1 MTILVMTMIESVEL
15 DDALLAEF
23 GECIKDPIWRLENLY
38 WVLNEDGEAIKF
50 KLRRAQKR
58 FLRRMWHRNIILKA
72 RQLGF
77 TTLIQILILDS
88 MLFRPN
94 VRCGVIAHKKEDAE
108 SFFSDKILFAYDN
121 LPEVIKAAMPAI
133 IRRGGTLRLA
143 NNSQVRVATSLR
155 SGTLQI
161 LHVSELAKLHAE
173 RPGRA
178 DEVITGTLPTVQPDG
193 LVFIESTA
201 EGAEGPFYRINNE
214 ARALAEASRM
224 LTRKDF
230 KFHFFPWWQ
239 DPKYQLAEGV
249 PDLVQTERD
258 IEYFDVVEAYAGR
271 EITLAQRAWYLKTL
285 AELGDDQKM
294 WREFPSTPDEPF
306 RVVAEGAYY
315 KQQMTFLRKNSRI
328 TTVPVLPGLPVHTF
342 WDLGNSDYTAIWFMQ
357 MVGREFRFVRFYE
370 NCGESLTHYAH
381 YLQQTGYVFGTHYLP
396 HDATHERLSA
406 DNKTQ
411 EQMLRDLGIRN
422 IEIVPRIEQIQ
433 SGIEM
438 TRQFFVNCWFDEAG
452 CKIGLQHLEMY
463 RKDWNSRQQVF
474 ADKPRHD
481 SHSHGAD
488 AFRQAAQKFDAI
500 LRQSQGSGS
509 PRRRPSSRVT

>member
-1 MTILVMTMIESVEL
+1 MKMMMT
-15 DDALLAEF
+15 DAALTDQLLQQF

-38 WVLNEDGEAIKF
+38 WVMNEDGEAVRF

-58 FLRRMWHRNIILKA
+58 FLKRMWHRNVILKA

-77 TTLIQILILDS
+77 TTMIQILIIDS

-121 LPEVIKAAMPAI
+121 LPEAIKAAVPVVK
-133 IRRGGTLRLA
+133 RQGGTLRLA

-161 LHVSELAKLHAE
+161 LHVSELAKLHKE

-178 DEVITGTLPTVQPDG
+178 DEVISGTLPTVQPDG

-201 EGAEGPFYRINNE
+201 EGAEGPFYRINTE
-214 ARALAEASRM
+214 ARALAEANRE

-239 DPKYQLAEGV
+239 DPKYQLPEAVEHMV
-249 PDLVQTERD
+249 LTERD
-258 IEYFDVVEAYAGR
+258 LEYFAYVESYAGR
-271 EITLAQRAWYLKTL
+271 EITPAQRAWYMKEL
-285 AELGDDQKM
+285 AQLGDDQKM
-294 WREFPSTPDEPF
+294 WQEFPSTPDEPF
-306 RVVAEGAYY
+306 QVVAKGAYY
-315 KQQMTFLRKNSRI
+315 KQQMTFLRKNGRI
-328 TTVPVLPGLPVHTF
+328 TTVPVLPGVPVHTF
-342 WDLGNSDYTAIWFMQ
+342 WDLGANDSTAIWFMQ
-357 MVGREFRFVRFYE
+357 ILGREFRFIRYYE
-370 NCGESLTHYAH
+370 ASGESLTHYAH

-396 HDATHERLSA
+396 HDATHERLSS

-411 EQMLRDLGIRN
+411 EVMLRDLGLRN
-422 IEIVPRIEQIQ
+422 IEIVPRIQQIQ
-433 SGIEM
+433 DGIEM
-438 TRQFFVNCWFDEAG
+438 TRQFFVHCWFDEAG
-452 CKIGLQHLEMY
+452 CKDGLAHLEMY
-463 RKDWNSRQQVF
+463 RKDWNARQQVF
-474 ADKPRHD
+474 SDKPRHD

-500 LRQSQGSGS
+500 LRREQGSKS
-509 PRRRPSSRVT
+509 TARRPSARAV